1 MDLLL
6 MERPVDWTRDD
17 TEIDRCIAR
26 LREDQR
32 AQVQMSEDA
41 SAVVASC
48 QRRMQED
55 ADEISQLIRERD
67 SWACHT
73 PPQLG

>member
-1 MDLLL
+1 M
-6 MERPVDWTRDD
+6 DWTRDD

-41 SAVVASC
+41 AAVIAAC
-48 QRRMQED
+48 RRRVQED
-55 ADEISQLIRERD
+55 ADEIQQLVRDRE
-67 SWACHT
+67 SSLPVHT
-73 PPQLG
+73 TPQLNLP